1 MISVFI
7 LYKTMS
13 KLLHLTACAVDCI
26 YQISW
31 RVFVRSGCSL
41 LCPVR
46 AGVITLK
53 CRESQTDTGAQE
65 LRSSGV
71 TVLE

>member
-13 KLLHLTACAVDCI
+13 KLSHLTACAVDCI
-26 YQISW
+26 YQIGW

-46 AGVITLK
+46 AGVITVR
-53 CRESQTDTGAQE
+53 CQESQTDTGVS
-65 LRSSGV
+65 SSGAQG
-71 TVLE
+71 